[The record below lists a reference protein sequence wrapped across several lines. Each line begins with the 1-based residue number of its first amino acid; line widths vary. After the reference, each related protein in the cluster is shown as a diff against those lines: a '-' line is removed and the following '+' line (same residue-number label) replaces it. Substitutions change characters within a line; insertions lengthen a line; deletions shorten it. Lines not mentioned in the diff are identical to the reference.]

1 MGLDMT
7 IYKTKKVNDFSA
19 IDYYYANEAFDYYAE
34 KELAKT
40 NGWKF
45 DFSLS
50 KDWGVPE
57 TMTKEKIKPLQNL
70 YSKQSTIFETVASL
84 EKANQIH
91 AWFVNNVQ
99 NGVDNNSYYFVTED
113 DFLELKEICEKVL
126 ELNPYNLN
134 KDSYLLYYSANNLIE
149 KGIITKEQYA
159 KLESELNKILPTKE
173 GFFFGP
179 IDYALSYF
187 LNVKNTLEMLTK
199 ILDNANFEIDQPMY

>member
-1 MGLDMT
+1 MT

-19 IDYYYANEAFDYYAE
+19 LDYYYANEAFDYYAE

-45 DFSLS
+45 DFSLTM
-50 KDWGVPE
+50 DWGVPK
-57 TMTKEKIKPLQNL
+57 TFTKEKIKPLQNI
-70 YSKQSTIFETVASL
+70 YSKKSTIFETVASL

-91 AWFVNNVQ
+91 AWFVNNIQ

-159 KLESELNKILPTKE
+159 KLETELDKILPTKE

-187 LNVKNTLEMLTK
+187 LKK
-199 ILDNANFEIDQPMY
+199 HFGNAN

>member
-1 MGLDMT
+1 M
-7 IYKTKKVNDFSA
+7 KDFSA
-19 IDYYYANEAFDYYAE
+19 MDYYFANEAFGYYEE
-34 KELAKT
+34 KELAKA
-40 NGWKF
+40 NHDNF
-45 DFSLS
+45 PFSLS
-50 KDWGVPE
+50 DWDIPE
-57 TMTKEKIKPLQNL
+57 TMTEEKIKPLQNI
-70 YSKQSTIFETVASL
+70 YSKKSTIFEEVASWT
-84 EKANQIH
+84 KANHIH
-91 AWFVNNVQ
+91 GWFVNNIQ
-99 NGVDNNSYYFVTED
+99 NGNDNCHYYFVTED

-199 ILDNANFEIDQPMY
+199 ILDNANFENEVYLYHSSW